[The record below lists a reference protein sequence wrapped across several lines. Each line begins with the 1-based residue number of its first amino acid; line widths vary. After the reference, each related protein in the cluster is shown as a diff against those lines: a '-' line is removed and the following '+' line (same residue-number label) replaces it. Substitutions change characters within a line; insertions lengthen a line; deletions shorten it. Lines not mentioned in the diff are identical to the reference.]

1 MCSILFTNKDLQG
14 DYNRLLKLRGPDGTN
29 IKSIG
34 NYNFVHNLLS
44 LTGEKTVQPIV
55 DDGIIILLNGEIYN
69 YNKKHKSDGYSIID
83 FYKKY
88 GDEFTKYIDGEFAI
102 VLVDIDK
109 QKIIFSTD
117 TFKTK
122 PLFYSIENQ
131 NIGIST
137 FYTSLNELGFEN
149 TIRTTPNTT
158 YVIDLNTGEFSNFE
172 VTNFDLKQHK
182 TNFDDWLEKFDYSVK
197 KRATHSGNKKLFIGL
212 SSGYDSG
219 AIACSLSKLDVDT
232 KSYSI
237 YASENRN
244 IIDERSTLLGNV
256 ETIDFKQS
264 DYNHWHNFIVQ
275 NVESFKSNEFVGYDI
290 KNDKASVGLAYI
302 CNLAISEGRKI
313 YLSGQG
319 SDEIF
324 ADYGMFGNEIMRG
337 ESSFAGQFPMDLEQI
352 YPWPNFYNSKME
364 MYIAKEEYIAGSFGI
379 ETRYPFLDKE
389 VVQEFLWLSHELKN
403 KYYKSVVHQYL
414 TTNNFPFD
422 LNNKIGFQANR
433 GLV

>member
-1 MCSILFTNKDLQG
+1 MCSILFTNKELKG

-29 IKSIG
+29 IETISG
-34 NYNFVHNLLS
+34 YNFVHNLLS
-44 LTGEKTVQPIV
+44 LTGEKTIQPITS
-55 DDGIIILLNGEIYN
+55 DGIIVLLNGEIYN
-69 YNKKHKSDGYSIID
+69 YDKKHKSDGYSIID

-88 GDEFTKYIDGEFAI
+88 GDTFTKEIDGEFTI
-102 VLVDIDK
+102 VLVDTNK

-122 PLFYSIENQ
+122 PIFYSIEDG

-137 FYTSLNELGFEN
+137 FYTSLKELGFSN
-149 TIRTTPNTT
+149 TIRTKPNTT
-158 YVIDLNTGEFSNFE
+158 YVIDLNTGDFSNFQI
-172 VTNFDLKQHK
+172 TSFDLKQHK
-182 TNFDDWLEKFDYSVK
+182 TSYDDWLETFDRAIK
-197 KRATHSGNKKLFIGL
+197 KRALHSGDKKLFIGL

-219 AIACSLSKLDVDT
+219 AIACSLSKLEVDT

-244 IIDERSTLLGNV
+244 TIDERCRVLGNV
-256 ETIDFKQS
+256 HTIDFTHN
-264 DYNHWHNFIVQ
+264 DYAHWSKFIHE
-275 NVESFKSNEFVGYDI
+275 NVESFKSDDFVGYDI

-302 CNLAISEGRKI
+302 CSLAIQEDRKV

-337 ESSFAGQFPMDLEQI
+337 ESSFAGNFPTNLEDI

-364 MYIAKEEYIAGSFGI
+364 MYIAKEEYIAGTFGI

-389 VVQEFLWLSHELKN
+389 VVQEFLWLDHNLKN
-403 KYYKSVVHQYL
+403 KYYKSVVHEYL
-414 TTNNFPFD
+414 TINNFPFD
-422 LNNKIGFQANR
+422 LNSKIGFQANR